1 MWYIYVTFA
10 DAALLLM
17 RVLYDCTMLPMAAAA
32 DGLCFCCVKK
42 IK

>member
-1 MWYIYVTFA
+1 V
-10 DAALLLM
+10 LLVVCGIFMLLMM